1 MPEVVPEL
9 RVLPLPGHG
18 PEDVA
23 LDPEGRVYAG
33 TDDGSVY
40 RLSPD
45 GRRVDQVGRT
55 GGRPM
60 GIEVLPDG
68 RLLVCDAV
76 TGLIALDPETGH
88 IETWATS
95 AAGRRLTCL
104 NNASVH
110 SSGDVYLSDSS
121 AVYGIERWEADIAEN
136 TASGRLLVRRAD
148 GGTELLVDGLRF
160 ANGVALTADESAVL
174 VAECA
179 GRRIVR
185 HWLTGDRAGQ
195 SDDLVTDLPGYPD
208 NLSRGSDG
216 LVWAAI
222 ASPTDPVLERLMT
235 GPRVLR
241 KLAWRMPEK
250 LRPAPRRTVRVMAFT
265 DDGKLRHD
273 LSLDAS
279 GFHMATGVREQ
290 HGTVWLGTLRES
302 AVAAFDL
309 P

>member
-1 MPEVVPEL
+1 MPTSSPAL
-9 RVLPLPGHG
+9 RVLPVPGLG
-18 PEDVA
+18 AEDVA
-23 LDPEGRVYAG
+23 VDDDGRVYTG
-33 TDDGSVY
+33 TGDGSVY

-45 GRRVDQVGRT
+45 GQRVDQVGRT

-76 TGLIALDPETGH
+76 TGLLALDPASGRV
-88 IETWATS
+88 ETWATS

-104 NNASVH
+104 NNATVH
-110 SSGDVYLSDSS
+110 SSGDVYFSDSS
-121 AVYGIERWEADIAEN
+121 AIYGIERWEADIAEN

-148 GGTELLVDGLRF
+148 GGTERLLDGMRF

-185 HWLTGDRAGQ
+185 RWLTGDRAGT
-195 SDDLVTDLPGYPD
+195 SDDFVADLPGYPD
-208 NLSRGSDG
+208 NLSRGTDG

-235 GPRVLR
+235 GPRALR
-241 KLAWRMPEK
+241 RAAWRLPEK
-250 LRPAPRRTVRVMAFT
+250 VRPKPGRTVRVMAFT
-265 DDGKLRHD
+265 DAGELRHD
-273 LSLDAS
+273 LSLDAT
-279 GFHMATGVREQ
+279 GFHMATGVREH
-290 HGTVWLGTLRES
+290 HGTVWLGSLKEA
-302 AVAAFDL
+302 AVACFTL

>member
-1 MPEVVPEL
+1 MSPTSPSL

-23 LDPEGRVYAG
+23 VDPEGWVCTG
-33 TDDGSVY
+33 TGDGSLF

-45 GRRVDQVGRT
+45 GRRVDQVART

-60 GIEVLPDG
+60 GIEILPDG
-68 RLLVCDAV
+68 RWLVCDAV
-76 TGLIALDPETGH
+76 VGLVAVDPATGRT
-88 IETWATS
+88 ETWATS

-104 NNASVH
+104 NNATVH
-110 SSGDVYLSDSS
+110 SSGDVYFSDSS

-136 TASGRLLVRRAD
+136 TTSGRLLVRRAD
-148 GGTELLVDGLRF
+148 GGTELLVDRLRF
-160 ANGVALTADESAVL
+160 ANGVVLTEDESAVL

-185 HWLTGDRAGQ
+185 HWLTGPRAGET
-195 SDDLVTDLPGYPD
+195 DDFVADLPGYPD
-208 NLSRGSDG
+208 NLSRGTDG

-241 KLAWRMPEK
+241 RLAWRLPEQV
-250 LRPAPRRTVRVMAFT
+250 RPKPRRTVRVMAFT
-265 DDGKLRHD
+265 DDGELRHD
-273 LSLDAS
+273 LSPEPT
-279 GFHMATGVREQ
+279 GFHMATGVREH
-290 HGTVWLGTLRES
+290 HGTVWLGTLRAS

>member
-1 MPEVVPEL
+1 MPPSVPAL

-23 LDPEGRVYAG
+23 VDAEGHVFTG
-33 TDDGSVY
+33 TGDGSVY
-40 RLSPD
+40 RVSPD
-45 GRRVDQVGRT
+45 GQRVEQVGRT

-76 TGLIALDPETGH
+76 VGLLALDPSTGRT
-88 IETWATS
+88 ETWATS

-104 NNASVH
+104 NNATVH
-110 SSGDVYLSDSS
+110 SSGDVYFSDSS

-136 TASGRLLVRRAD
+136 TTSGRLLVRRAD
-148 GGTELLVDGLRF
+148 GGTELLVDRLRF
-160 ANGVALTADESAVL
+160 ANGVALTGDESAVL

-185 HWLTGDRAGQ
+185 HRLTGERAGET
-195 SDDLVTDLPGYPD
+195 DDLVADLPGYPD
-208 NLSRGSDG
+208 NLSRGTDG

-222 ASPTDPVLERLMT
+222 ASPTDPLLERLMT

-241 KLAWRMPEK
+241 KLAWRLPERV
-250 LRPAPRRTVRVMAFT
+250 RPAPRRTVRVMAFT
-265 DDGKLRHD
+265 DDGELRHD
-273 LSLDAS
+273 LSLDAT
-279 GFHMATGVREQ
+279 GFHMATGVREH
-290 HGTVWLGTLRES
+290 HGTVWLGSLRMS
-302 AVAAFDL
+302 ALAAFDL
-309 P
+309 T